1 MNGQIDN
8 SAQLTAKIAR
18 LVQERGWN
26 QEDFV
31 RQTGLNRQTVR
42 EILQARPDRRLR
54 NDTVCRCA
62 RVLGLSVN
70 DLHSLPLERLL
81 ARLHSPALNGGDSAS
96 RQLYDQATQPEL
108 QAWLER
114 NPDRARQLQPEEMDE
129 LLSLQGTGGPLT
141 RIGVEH
147 FVGLIERKRQLVH
160 KVHAIAGTEYLD
172 LLEQFVDLVYEK
184 VQPYADRV

>member
-1 MNGQIDN
+1 MLFGRERVGSAGMNGQTEN
-8 SAQLTAKIAR
+8 GTAQLGGKIAR

-31 RQTGLNRQTVR
+31 RHSGLNRQTVR
-42 EILQARPDRRLR
+42 YILQANRDRRLR
-54 NDTVCRCA
+54 NVTISRCA
-62 RVLGLSVN
+62 RALGMSVN

-81 ARLHSPALNGGDSAS
+81 ARLPAPALDGEPLSQ
-96 RQLYDQATQPEL
+96 RLYDQATQPEL

-114 NPDRARQLQPEEMDE
+114 NPDRARQLRTEEMDE

-147 FVGLIERKRQLVH
+147 FVGLIE
-160 KVHAIAGTEYLD
+160 
-172 LLEQFVDLVYEK
+172 
-184 VQPYADRV
+184 